1 MSSIRD
7 LMNIVSGVAP
17 ERTALNESQM
27 LTEAQNYDDMFS
39 KLAKFVMVAKPARS
53 MSFSK
58 EEQAESDAKEWPP
71 EKRQTYAQEHV
82 TNYAKEEIQWARK
95 TLKRNDRI
103 VWYLRFVRLNII
115 INLMRVFEIEPFR
128 EMFDAEV
135 KQFEKNSKR
144 NYSAEG
150 VGGNTVLYNE
160 IDRAARNIPYL
171 HRQLEHYMSY
181 ADKIA
186 KIHSYV
192 FAWQPASTVFDDLG
206 HFEKQWREERQG
218 LIPVENEHGE
228 SDEIYMEFTDG
239 FAWVLLNRASCEEE
253 GDAMGHCGNAGSP
266 QNGDRILSLRK
277 KVMIDNAVHWR
288 PSLTFILHK
297 DGMLGE
303 MKGRGND
310 KPSEKYH
317 RHIISLLE
325 SDIVKGIQG
334 GGYMPE
340 NNFSM
345 NDLKP
350 EEADALMEKKPTL
363 ATPLYYYKRNG
374 ADETLMKMVRDR
386 GVGTRLYR
394 YEPSLIKFSDDGKT
408 AYLAEFKN
416 VSEFVDYYGSDSAKR
431 VYSVVDGEYLDID
444 SSSGKDE
451 RSNVWDD
458 VPKIDKHAI
467 GLYLLANEEDA
478 VREWCDAEGYEFEEF
493 DPADSDD
500 VLGVIEHM
508 EDAWSDALD
517 SAYHTGV
524 ETGAESEL
532 YDAVDSTL
540 KERWNLVYNMTGFL
554 EYEPSEIAARNAE
567 REKAGRPQGRTG
579 LIHDTKCYLA
589 TDTEGFLNFVSDG
602 ITDDFDGYFEDGEE
616 IEIEEP
622 RYGWSGFDEN
632 AAVERFK
639 EEAPDYSEFLK
650 KLKGS
655 EEQSKAA

>member
-1 MSSIRD
+1 
-7 LMNIVSGVAP
+7 MNLVAGATVT
-17 ERTALNESQM
+17 ETEI
-27 LTEAQNYDDMFS
+27 LTEAQNYEDMFS

-53 MSFSK
+53 ISFSA
-58 EEQAESDAKEWPP
+58 EEQAASDKELWSP
-71 EKRQTYAQEHV
+71 EKREAYAREHV
-82 TNYAKEEIQWARK
+82 TTRAKEEIQWARK

-135 KQFEKNSKR
+135 KQFEKNSQR
-144 NYSAEG
+144 NYSTEG
-150 VGGNTVLYNE
+150 VGGNTVLYND

-181 ADKIA
+181 TDKIA
-186 KIHSYV
+186 KINSYV
-192 FAWQPASTVFDDLG
+192 FAWQPPFYLFDELG
-206 HFEKQWREERQG
+206 HFEKVWREERQG
-218 LIPVENEHGE
+218 LIPVENEYGE

-239 FAWVLLNRASCEEE
+239 FAWVLLDRASCEEE

-266 QNGDRILSLRK
+266 QSGDRILSLRR
-277 KVMIDNAVHWR
+277 KVILDSQVHWR

-310 KPSEKYH
+310 KPAAKYH

-350 EEADALMEKKPTL
+350 EEADALMEKKPAL

-374 ADETLMKMVRDR
+374 VDETLMKMVRDR

-394 YEPSLIKFSDDGKT
+394 YAPSLIKFSDDGKN
-408 AYLAEFKN
+408 AYLAEFEN

-431 VYSVVDGEYLDID
+431 VYAVVDGEYLDTS
-444 SSSGKDE
+444 SSSGKHE
-451 RSNVWDD
+451 RSNVWSDI
-458 VPKIDKHAI
+458 PKTDKHAI

-478 VREWCDAEGYEFEEF
+478 VREWCEEEGYEFEEF

-508 EDAWSDALD
+508 QDSWSDALD
-517 SAYHTGV
+517 AGYHGGC
-524 ETGAESEL
+524 EAGAEKQL
-532 YDAVDSTL
+532 FDAVDATL
-540 KERWNLVYNMTGFL
+540 KERWNLVHDMKGFL
-554 EYEPSEIAARNAE
+554 EYEPSEIATIDAE
-567 REKAGRPQGRTG
+567 REKAGRPKGRTG
-579 LIHDTKCYLA
+579 LVHDTKCYLA
-589 TDTEGFLNFVSDG
+589 TGAEGFLNFVSDG
-602 ITDDFDGYFEDGEE
+602 ITDDFEGYFDDGEE

-622 RYGWSGFDEN
+622 RYGWDGYDED

-639 EEAPDYSEFLK
+639 EEAPDYLEFLN

-655 EEQSKAA
+655 EEQKKAA

>member
-1 MSSIRD
+1 
-7 LMNIVSGVAP
+7 MNLIAGASVT
-17 ERTALNESQM
+17 ETEI

-39 KLAKFVMVAKPARS
+39 KLAKFVMLAKPARS
-53 MSFSK
+53 ISFSK
-58 EEQAESDAKEWPP
+58 EQQAESDAKEWPP
-71 EKRQTYAQEHV
+71 EKRQAYAQEHV
-82 TNYAKEEIQWARK
+82 TAYAKEEIQWARK

-103 VWYLRFVRLNII
+103 VWSLRFVRLNII

-144 NYSAEG
+144 YQSDEG
-150 VGGNTVLYNE
+150 VGGNTVLHNE

-186 KIHSYV
+186 KINSYV
-192 FAWQPASTVFDDLG
+192 FAWQPAFTVFDDLG
-206 HFEKQWREERQG
+206 HFEKQWREERSG
-218 LIPVENEHGE
+218 LIAIDDEEDPEDKPV
-228 SDEIYMEFTDG
+228 IEFTDG
-239 FAWVLLNRASCEEE
+239 FAWVLLDRASCEEE
-253 GDAMGHCGNAGSP
+253 GEAMGHCGNRGSP
-266 QNGDRILSLRK
+266 ANGDRILSLRR
-277 KVMIDNAVHWR
+277 KVILDSQVHWR

-310 KPSEKYH
+310 KPAAKYH

-374 ADETLMKMVRDR
+374 VDDTLMKMVRDR

-394 YEPSLIKFSDDGKT
+394 YTPSLIKFSDDGKT
-408 AYLAEFKN
+408 AYLAEFNN
-416 VSEFVDYYGSDSAKR
+416 VSEFVDYYGSDSAKS
-431 VYSVVDGEYLDID
+431 VYSVVEGEYLDTD

-451 RSNVWDD
+451 RSTVWSD
-458 VPKIDKHAI
+458 VPKTDKHAI

-478 VREWCDAEGYEFEEF
+478 IREWCEEEGYEFEEF

-508 EDAWSDALD
+508 QDAWSDALD
-517 SAYHTGV
+517 SGYHTGA
-524 ETGAESEL
+524 EAGAEAEL
-532 YDAVDSTL
+532 YDAVDATL
-540 KERWNLVYNMTGFL
+540 KERWNLVYNMKGFL
-554 EYEPSEIAARNAE
+554 EYEQEEIAKLNAE
-567 REKAGRPQGRTG
+567 RQKEGRPQGRTG
-579 LIHDTKCYLA
+579 LVHDTKCYLA
-589 TDTEGFLNFVSDG
+589 TATEGFLNFVSDG
-602 ITDDFDGYFEDGEE
+602 IDDDFDGYFEDGEE

-622 RYGWSGFDEN
+622 RYGWSGFDEH

-639 EEAPDYSEFLK
+639 EEAPDYSEFLN

-655 EEQSKAA
+655 EEQKKTS